1 MWFAQFE
8 AIVGPQNQSDKVKYE
23 LVIAKLGKEE
33 LGYVADL
40 LDNPPQTDKYGT
52 IKRRLMAVFEE
63 SAESQF
69 NKLIR
74 EMDLGQQRPTQLLMK
89 MRELAKST
97 GTGDDALKNL
107 WISRMPA
114 YVRAILAG
122 SKDEPVDTGQVSS
135 VGRQHRDEFEEWRSS
150 CGTHGIDIFCV
161 IARCQYGVSD
171 ANAKHGIGDQ
181 EPARRIERDPR
192 AQSFSWP

>member
-1 MWFAQFE
+1 MATPPLPPPPPIALEAISITTRLPSFWQDMPRMWFTQFE
-8 AIVGPQNQSDKVKYE
+8 AIVGPQNQSDKVKFE

-40 LDNPPQTDKYGT
+40 LDSPPQTEKYGT
-52 IKRRLMAVFEE
+52 IKRRLMAVFVE
-63 SAESQF
+63 SAESQS

-107 WISRMPA
+107 WISRVPCE
-114 YVRAILAG
+114 
-122 SKDEPVDTGQVSS
+122 SNF
-135 VGRQHRDEFEEWRSS
+135 GRE
-150 CGTHGIDIFCV
+150 
-161 IARCQYGVSD
+161 
-171 ANAKHGIGDQ
+171 
-181 EPARRIERDPR
+181 
-192 AQSFSWP
+192 